1 MSDKPIKE
9 HNDDYQQQIIFDEQ
23 ELDIA
28 AEQAKTQE
36 QQLVFDND
44 NWLAEQEQLSAE
56 LELET
61 TPGKVSWLPRIF
73 FALLLL
79 LVSAEAV
86 DFFIRG
92 FSESPFTTGVYAA
105 LFACIVF
112 VTGSVLVRETKGLR
126 QLKRQ
131 QHRQNTASR
140 VLASGDAPPNR
151 KFDSQKFCR
160 QISAQLPNDL
170 QSTLEQEWTA
180 TRMQEHSDAE
190 LLALYSREVLTR
202 VDERALKEIA
212 KFSGE
217 ATVLVALSPVA
228 ILDMALLFWRNI
240 RMIDKISALYGLKL
254 GYWSRLS
261 LIRQVFVN
269 MVYAGASE
277 LIADFGSQMVGAEL
291 LGKLSARFSQG
302 LGAGLLT
309 AKLGIKTMHTCRP
322 LPFHEDPP
330 KLNLVRKELQQQLKA
345 LLKNS
350 PQKKDESL

>member
-9 HNDDYQQQIIFDEQ
+9 KDNYQQQIIFDEQ

-28 AEQAKTQE
+28 GQQGQAQE

-44 NWLAEQEQLSAE
+44 NWLAAQEQLSAE

-61 TPGKVSWLPRIF
+61 TPGKVSWLPRVF
-73 FALLLL
+73 LTLLLL
-79 LVSAEAV
+79 LVSVEAV
-86 DFFIRG
+86 DFFIQG
-92 FSESPFTTGVYAA
+92 FSEAPFTTGIYAL
-105 LFACIVF
+105 LFTCITL
-112 VTGSVLVRETKGLR
+112 VTGSVLVREIRGLK

-131 QHRQNTASR
+131 QQRQHSASR
-140 VLASGDAPPNR
+140 VLASGDTLANNQ
-151 KFDSQKFCR
+151 FNSQKFCQ
-160 QISAQLPNDL
+160 QISTQLPNDL
-170 QSTLEQEWTA
+170 LSTLEHEWA
-180 TRMQEHSDAE
+180 DAQAGEHTDAE
-190 LLALYSREVLTR
+190 LLALYSRQVLTK
-202 VDERALKEIA
+202 VDEKALKEIA

-228 ILDMALLFWRNI
+228 ILDMGLLFWRNI

-277 LIADFGSQMVGAEL
+277 LIADFGSQMLGAEL

-322 LPFHEDPP
+322 LPFHENPP

-350 PQKKDESL
+350 AHKKDESL

>member
-9 HNDDYQQQIIFDEQ
+9 HSDYQQQIIFDEQ

-28 AEQAKTQE
+28 DEQQQSRE

-44 NWLAEQEQLSAE
+44 NWLATQEQLSAE

-61 TPGKVSWLPRIF
+61 MPGKVSWLPRTF
-73 FALLLL
+73 LALLLL

-92 FSESPFTTGVYAA
+92 FSESPFTTALYAL
-105 LFACIVF
+105 LFACIAF
-112 VTGSVLVRETKGLR
+112 VTGSVLVREVRGLR

-131 QHRQNTASR
+131 QQRQNTASK
-140 VLASGDAPPNR
+140 VLASGDTLANKR
-151 KFDSQKFCR
+151 FDTQKFCR

-170 QSTLEQEWTA
+170 QSTLEHEWADAQLQEY
-180 TRMQEHSDAE
+180 SDAE
-190 LLALYSREVLTR
+190 LLALYSREVLTK
-202 VDERALKEIA
+202 VDEKALKEIA
-212 KFSGE
+212 RFSGE
-217 ATVLVALSPVA
+217 ATVMVALSPVA
-228 ILDMALLFWRNI
+228 LLDMVLLCWRNI

-269 MVYAGASE
+269 IVYAGASE
-277 LIADFGSQMVGAEL
+277 LIADFGSQMLGAEL

-322 LPFHEDPP
+322 LPFHEAPP
-330 KLNLVRKELQQQLKA
+330 KLNLVRKELQLQLKA
-345 LLKNS
+345 LLKNA
-350 PQKKDESL
+350 PEQKDEKL